1 MHYCWLQDKN
11 IIIQEMKAGCG
22 STNSMDY
29 PGIVD
34 SIEESSHFEFRKRDD
49 LGTRFEGYEHHI
61 GKTVAMKKWQHSHVD
76 ILKFSC
82 KKKFNFNLNQSKK

>member
-1 MHYCWLQDKN
+1 
-11 IIIQEMKAGCG
+11 MKAGCG

-29 PGIVD
+29 PGIID

-82 KKKFNFNLNQSKK
+82 KKKFNFNLNQSTKKNI